1 MASKDYKNQTKS
13 VVSIIPQT
21 ASGNVNGAE
30 VDTKGFEGVTL
41 KLSAAAGSAAGTVKI
56 QESDTSGGTFTDA
69 GANDVIGTQDVA
81 IVQSHVVTIGYI
93 GFKRYVR
100 AVFTHSG
107 NGDICGVFV
116 LECPHVGKTGTN
128 S

>member
-41 KLSAAAGSAAGTVKI
+41 KLSAAAGSVAGTV
-56 QESDTSGGTFTDA
+56 
-69 GANDVIGTQDVA
+69 
-81 IVQSHVVTIGYI
+81 
-93 GFKRYVR
+93 
-100 AVFTHSG
+100 
-107 NGDICGVFV
+107 
-116 LECPHVGKTGTN
+116 
-128 S
+128 